1 MRLSTFISRAIGP
14 RINWRGWA
22 ALVRYGALCLLVNVI
37 GNTALAETRILALGD
52 SLTAGYGLSA
62 QESLPSQL
70 EQALRQRG
78 HDVRVINAGVSGDT
92 TAGGVARLDWALGDD
107 PDVAIVALGAND
119 GLRGIE
125 PARIEDN
132 LDTILSRLKAEDVRV
147 VLAGMLAPPNMGED
161 YAREFNAIFPR
172 LARRHDVA
180 FYPFLLDGVVA
191 DRTLNLPDG
200 IHPTGR
206 GVAIMVERL
215 LPTVE
220 KVLQ

>member
-1 MRLSTFISRAIGP
+1 MRLSTFISGIG
-14 RINWRGWA
+14 WRGRT

-62 QESLPSQL
+62 HESLPSQL

-107 PDVAIVALGAND
+107 PHVAIVALGAND

-132 LDTILSRLKAEDVRV
+132 LDTILDRLKAKSVRV

-172 LARRHDVA
+172 LAERHDVA

-215 LPTVE
+215 LPVVE